1 MMLLSAEL
9 IEIIST
15 LCGLDMIG
23 VEGQTELRII
33 SSKLVGNS
41 HHLLDKRFKLTTNLS
56 PSPNSENKAGLTG
69 V

>member
-33 SSKLVGNS
+33 SSKLVGDS
-41 HHLLDKRFKLTTNLS
+41 HHLLDKRFKLTTNHLVI
-56 PSPNSENKAGLTG
+56 PKCLL
-69 V
+69 